1 MKRYIGYIIVM
12 AYLLLPACLAA
23 EVKEYHLDNGMDV
36 FVVEDHKAPIATFQ
50 VWYRV
55 GSRNEPAGKRGISHL
70 LEHMMFKGT
79 PKYGSKM
86 FSRIIKKNGGTDN
99 AYTTRDYTAYFQIL
113 SSDRIDLSVDLEA
126 DRMQNL
132 TLDPRELRSETQ
144 VVMEERRLRYEDD
157 PQNLLFEEIIA
168 ASFKAHPYH
177 YPVIGWMS
185 DLASIDHKDIYDYY
199 RSYYSPDNAFIV
211 VIGDVEPDDVFQK
224 IKKTFGPIPPGGGRA
239 VISTVEP
246 EQDGERSVYL
256 EKEAKLP
263 YLLIAYHTPS
273 VPHEDSYALD
283 VLASILSGKSGRL
296 YKNMVYR
303 DKVALE
309 AFAEYLGTYLDPM
322 LFFLG
327 GSTTPDK
334 DIKDVEKALYAEIDI
349 LKESPPSEREVQKA
363 KNQVEADFIMGQ
375 DSLYVQAR
383 VIGMFEVLGGWELKD
398 TYIEKIRKIRP
409 EDVQRVARKYF
420 TETNR
425 TVGILVPEKEKE

>member
-1 MKRYIGYIIVM
+1 MKRHIGYIIVM
-12 AYLLLPACLAA
+12 AYLLLPACLNA
-23 EVKEYHLDNGMDV
+23 EVKEFNLDNGMDV
-36 FVVEDHKAPIATFQ
+36 FIVEDHKAPIATFQ

-55 GSRNEPAGKRGISHL
+55 GSMNEPAGKRGISHL

-99 AYTTRDYTAYFQIL
+99 AYTTRDYTAYFQIM
-113 SSDRIDLSVDLEA
+113 SSDRVDLSIDLEA
-126 DRMQNL
+126 DRLRNL
-132 TLDPRELRSETQ
+132 ILDPKELSSEAK

-157 PQNLLFEEIIA
+157 PQNLLFEEVIA
-168 ASFKAHPYH
+168 AAFKAHPYQ

-185 DLASIDHKDIYDYY
+185 DLASIDREDVYPYY

-211 VIGDVEPDDVFQK
+211 VIGDVNAEDVFQK
-224 IKKTFGPIPPGGGRA
+224 IKKTFGPIPAGDSRK
-239 VISTVEP
+239 VIKTVEP
-246 EQDGERSVYL
+246 EQRGERRVYL
-256 EKEAKLP
+256 KKEAKLP

-283 VLASILSGKSGRL
+283 VLESVLSGKSGRL
-296 YKNMVYR
+296 YMNMVRR

-327 GSTTPDK
+327 GATTPDK
-334 DIKDVEKALYAEIDI
+334 DIKDVEKALYAEIDK
-349 LKESPPSEREVQKA
+349 LKEQPPSEREVQKA
-363 KNQVEADFIMGQ
+363 KNQVEAGFIMGQ

-383 VIGMFEVLGGWELKD
+383 VVGMFEMLGGWELKD
-398 TYIEKIRKIRP
+398 KYLEGIRKVTP
-409 EDVQRVARKYF
+409 ADVQRVASKYF

-425 TVGILVPEKEKE
+425 TVGILIPKEGKE

>member
-1 MKRYIGYIIVM
+1 MRKHVGYIIVM
-12 AYLLLPACLAA
+12 AYLLLPAYLNA
-23 EVKEYHLDNGMDV
+23 EVQERHLDNGMDV
-36 FVVEDHKAPIATFQ
+36 FIVEDHKAPIATFQ

-99 AYTTRDYTAYFQIL
+99 AYTTRDYTAYFQIM
-113 SSDRIDLSVDLEA
+113 SSDRIDLSIDLEA
-126 DRMQNL
+126 DRLQNL
-132 TLDPRELRSETQ
+132 ILDPKELSSEAQ

-157 PQNLLFEEIIA
+157 PQNLLFEEVIA
-168 ASFKAHPYH
+168 AAFKAHPYQ

-185 DLASIDHKDIYDYY
+185 DLESIDRRDVYPYY

-211 VIGDVEPDDVFQK
+211 VIGDVNAGDVFQK
-224 IKKTFGPIPPGGGRA
+224 IKKAFGPIPAGDSRT
-239 VISTVEP
+239 VIKTVEP
-246 EQDGERSVYL
+246 EQKGERRVYL
-256 EKEAKLP
+256 KKEAKLP
-263 YLLIAYHTPS
+263 YLLIAHHTPS
-273 VPHEDSYALD
+273 VPHQESYALD
-283 VLASILSGKSGRL
+283 VLESVLSGKSGRL
-296 YKNMVYR
+296 YKNVVHR

-327 GSTTPDK
+327 GATTPDK
-334 DIKDVEKALYAEIDI
+334 DIQDVEKALYAEIDK
-349 LKESPPSEREVQKA
+349 LKEKPPSEREIQKA
-363 KNQVEADFIMGQ
+363 KNQVEAGFIMGQ

-383 VIGMFEVLGGWELKD
+383 VVGMFEMLGGWELKD
-398 TYIEKIRKIRP
+398 KYLEEIRKVTP

-420 TETNR
+420 TEANR
-425 TVGILVPEKEKE
+425 TVGILIPKKGKE